1 MDDIAR
7 WKKENSKVPATKED
21 EEEKGMQEESWQ
33 EKEAEPGLWEKG
45 AEPGLWEK
53 EEAQSDGDSG
63 KHSDASLTQSDNNWT
78 IR

>member
-7 WKKENSKVPATKED
+7 WKKENSKAPATKED

-33 EKEAEPGLWEKG
+33 EKE